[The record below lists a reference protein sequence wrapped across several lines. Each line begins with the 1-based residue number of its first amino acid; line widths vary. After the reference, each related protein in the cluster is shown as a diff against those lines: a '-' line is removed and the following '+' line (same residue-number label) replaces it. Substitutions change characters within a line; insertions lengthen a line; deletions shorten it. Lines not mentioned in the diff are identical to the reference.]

1 MSKELISSFTTTIE
15 KYEQK
20 NLVELLE
27 GSSLSPAKFKQIVI
41 SELKRSPKLQDVF
54 LKNPASLFASI
65 LHCAEIGLNP
75 SQMIGE
81 FYFIPFNDTINAVL
95 GYKGLLTLLLRSDK
109 VKKIWCEIVY
119 EEDDFEYE
127 LGLEPKLFHTPN
139 HSGIRN
145 SSTVKYIYACA
156 KVNDDVVFKVMS
168 KQEIQQIANMS
179 KYKND
184 LYFNDKKDS
193 EQWMAKKTV
202 LKQLAKLMPKE
213 DDRLKKAVS
222 MDDNIEGGG
231 YLIMDENDTV
241 RFVQGTVIKDKSS
254 IYQKLLQ
261 NNGTSISTLN
271 GVTAHNETNSLSNIR
286 TNGNIVLDL

>member
-1 MSKELISSFTTTIE
+1 MSKELISSFTTIIE

-27 GSSLSPAKFKQIVI
+27 GSSMTASKFKQIVI
-41 SELKRSPKLQDVF
+41 SELERSPKLQEVF

-81 FYFIPFNDTINAVL
+81 FYFIPFKDTIIAVL
-95 GYKGLLTLLLRSDK
+95 GYKGLLTLLMRSDK

-119 EEDDFEYE
+119 EGDDFEYE
-127 LGLEPKLFHTPN
+127 LGLEPKLVHTPN
-139 HSGIRN
+139 HSSIRN

-156 KVNDDVVFKVMS
+156 KINDEVIFKVMA
-168 KQEIQQIANMS
+168 KQEIQQIANMA

-184 LYFNDKKDS
+184 LYFNDAKDP

-202 LKQLAKLMPKE
+202 LKQLAKLMPRD
-213 DDRLKKAVS
+213 DDRLKKAIS

-241 RFVQGTVIKDKSS
+241 KFVQDTVIKEKSS
-254 IYQKLLQ
+254 IYQKLMQ
-261 NNGTSISTLN
+261 NNGTFSLPNPSIT
-271 GVTAHNETNSLSNIR
+271 GHNETNSLSNISKTR
-286 TNGNIVLDL
+286 NIVLDL

>member
-27 GSSLSPAKFKQIVI
+27 GSSMTASKFKQIVI
-41 SELKRSPKLQDVF
+41 SELKRSPKLQEVF

-81 FYFIPFNDTINAVL
+81 FYFIPFKDTITAVL
-95 GYKGLLTLLLRSDK
+95 GYKGLLTLLMRSDK

-119 EEDDFEYE
+119 EGDDFEYE
-127 LGLEPKLFHTPN
+127 LGLEPKLVHAPN
-139 HSGIRN
+139 HSSIRK

-156 KVNDDVVFKVMS
+156 KINDEVIFKVMA
-168 KQEIQQIANMS
+168 KQEIQQIANMA

-184 LYFNDKKDS
+184 LYFNDAKDP

-202 LKQLAKLMPKE
+202 LKQLAKLMPRD

-241 RFVQGTVIKDKSS
+241 KFVQGTVIKEKSN
-254 IYQKLLQ
+254 IYQKLMQ
-261 NNGTSISTLN
+261 NNGTFALPNPSI
-271 GVTAHNETNSLSNIR
+271 TAHNKTNSLQNIS
-286 TNGNIVLDL
+286 TTENIVLDL

>member
-27 GSSLSPAKFKQIVI
+27 GSSLSASKFKQIVI
-41 SELKRSPKLQDVF
+41 SELTRSTKLQEVF
-54 LKNPASLFASI
+54 LKNPTSLFASI

-81 FYFIPFNDTINAVL
+81 FYFLPFKDTITGIL
-95 GYKGLLTLLLRSDK
+95 GYKGLLTLLMRSDK

-119 EEDDFEYE
+119 EYDDFEYE
-127 LGLEPKLFHTPN
+127 LGLEPKLVHAPN

-145 SSTVKYIYACA
+145 STTVKYIYACA
-156 KVNDDVVFKVMS
+156 KINDDVIFKVMS

-184 LYFNDKKDS
+184 SYFNDTKDP

-202 LKQLAKLMPKE
+202 LKQLAKLMPKD

-241 RFVQGTVIKDKSS
+241 KFVQGTVIKEKSN
-254 IYQKLLQ
+254 IYQKLMQ
-261 NNGTSISTLN
+261 NNSTYSVPN
-271 GVTAHNETNSLSNIR
+271 PCVTAHN
-286 TNGNIVLDL
+286 